1 MQLLGEA
8 ESQCISSLN
17 GTKFLLTF
25 NFFFFFSLP
34 YIYFLTHQSNLIHM
48 VSAEQ
53 GPVQFIASKKLM

>member
-25 NFFFFFSLP
+25 NFFFFSLP
-34 YIYFLTHQSNLIHM
+34 YIYFLTHQLNLIHM

-53 GPVQFIASKKLM
+53 GPVQFIASKKRM